1 MNHSILLDNYSPAA
15 DFVVTAICFVMII
28 LLAVSYVS
36 RTRSSVLF
44 LSMVGLVLAAAWTD
58 ILFYTLAVKP
68 DHLVL
73 ANWIRCFY
81 HALLFLIFVH
91 YVAYICEITHYKN
104 SRIYLLLANVLFAA
118 VLLADIITTAQGPTF
133 YLVETGIRFV
143 RRGIFFYAYS
153 AFTGPWAFPSCCS
166 CCRE

>member
-68 DHLVL
+68 DHLPIS
-73 ANWIRCFY
+73 ARSHTIRIQGSIFCLPMSFLRPY
-81 HALLFLIFVH
+81 CWQISSPRHRDPPFISSKRGSALCGGASSSMPI
-91 YVAYICEITHYKN
+91 
-104 SRIYLLLANVLFAA
+104 
-118 VLLADIITTAQGPTF
+118 
-133 YLVETGIRFV
+133 
-143 RRGIFFYAYS
+143 S
-153 AFTGPWAFPSCCS
+153 AFSYCAFFLWQG
-166 CCRE
+166 